1 MTPQEIDRI
10 QVVML
15 KKKLSDKQC
24 ANIVGRS
31 VNDWKNIAMGNKAE
45 DTSRIENYL
54 ERLEKYE

>member
-15 KKKLSDKQC
+15 KKKFSDKQC

-31 VNDWKNIAMGNKAE
+31 VNDWKDIARGKKSE
-45 DTSRIENYL
+45 DPSRIESYL
-54 ERLEKYE
+54 ERLERA